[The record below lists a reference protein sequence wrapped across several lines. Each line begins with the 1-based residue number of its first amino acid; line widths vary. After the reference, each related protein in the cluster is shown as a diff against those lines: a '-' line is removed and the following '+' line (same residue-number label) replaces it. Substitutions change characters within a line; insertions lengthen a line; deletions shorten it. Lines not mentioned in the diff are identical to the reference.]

1 MITVSF
7 GMLFILNMFIP
18 WFPSFIFAF
27 QFVIGK
33 IYAIGGE
40 TTPHCYK
47 SVEEYDI
54 VTNTWTSVPDMHT
67 ARSGAGAAALDGRI
81 YVVGGQ
87 DRAVHYSSMECYD
100 PKERRWHMCPSM
112 RHARSGVAT
121 IVNGRYLYAI
131 GGRDRHRQA
140 YYDIVERYN
149 VDMQSWES
157 FHRLA
162 HPRAWPSAAVFKG
175 NVYVMGGYDG
185 QLRLKSVEC
194 FSEEEQKWKRVGDLL
209 EYRAGCGSAVL

>member
-1 MITVSF
+1 
-7 GMLFILNMFIP
+7 
-18 WFPSFIFAF
+18 
-27 QFVIGK
+27 
-33 IYAIGGE
+33 
-40 TTPHCYK
+40 
-47 SVEEYDI
+47 
-54 VTNTWTSVPDMHT
+54 MHT
-67 ARSGAGAAALDGRI
+67 ARSGAGAAALGGKI

-100 PKERRWHMCPSM
+100 PKERKWHMCPSM

-121 IVNGRYLYAI
+121 AVQGCYLYAI

-149 VDMQSWES
+149 VDMQAWES
-157 FHRLA
+157 FHRLT
-162 HPRAWPSAAVFKG
+162 HPRAWPSAAVFRDSI
-175 NVYVMGGYDG
+175 YVIGGYDG

-194 FSEEEQKWKRVGDLL
+194 FNEDELKWKRLGDMV